1 MPVLALGVSYG
12 RAPVELLERLMIS
25 EDDQAKAYRRLSEL
39 DSVNESVLLSTCN
52 RVEVYAEVE
61 AYHPGFQDLKHFLA
75 DATDVSVEELSE
87 PLYSHYEDQAAEHL
101 FSVASGLDSM
111 VLGEPQV
118 HAQVR
123 AAFRRAEQEGSIGP
137 ELKALFG
144 RAVRT
149 GRRVRGET
157 SIGASPSAF
166 VDAGLRLATEHLG
179 GIEGRAA
186 VVVGSGEMGSLAVA
200 ALGERG
206 AFPVVVVSRRRER
219 AETLA
224 KRSGAAPATMEELDE
239 ALSSAEVIVS
249 STGSTGPVIG
259 VETLSRASAGRK
271 VFVLDLAVPRDVDP
285 ACASLPGVRLA
296 DIDDLA
302 PLVATVRGA
311 EGEEITAAREI
322 VDAEVRQF
330 TAERRARR
338 LAPLIRALHDMG
350 EKVRGE
356 ELERLAPRLAT
367 LSERDRETVEALTQ
381 RIVARMLHEPTVRL
395 KDLAGQRL
403 ADAPARALAE
413 LFGLEVEE

>member
-1 MPVLALGVSYG
+1 MPVLALGVSYR
-12 RAPVELLERLMIS
+12 RAPVELLERLTIS

-39 DSVNESVLLSTCN
+39 DSVKESLLLSTCN

-75 DATDVSVEELSE
+75 DATEVSVEELAD

-123 AAFRRAEQEGSIGP
+123 AALRRAEQEGSIGP

-166 VDAGLRLATEHLG
+166 VDAGLRLAAEHLG

-206 AFPVVVVSRRRER
+206 ARPVTVVSRRRER

-224 KRSGAAPATMEELDE
+224 KRSGATPATMEELDE
-239 ALSSAEVIVS
+239 ALSSAEVVIS

-259 VETLSRASAGRK
+259 VETLRRASAGRK

-302 PLVATVRGA
+302 PLVATVRGD

-356 ELERLAPRLAT
+356 ELERLAPRLAA
-367 LSERDRETVEALTQ
+367 LSERDRETVDALTQ